1 MSEALREPGSDPST
15 QPARGPVLRI
25 VLAAVALVAVA
36 VTLLAVV
43 RPGDEG
49 EAQPTRQQL
58 DEPAEAACE
67 RFEPVAAQVRSG
79 ELTGA
84 RLYRALQDVYNAGRR
99 SGTEGFAKRV
109 AELNSAAING
119 DEQAVRQGVL
129 SLQLVCQQRRG

>member
-1 MSEALREPGSDPST
+1 MSEPVVEPSRRS
-15 QPARGPVLRI
+15 PVRI

-79 ELTGA
+79 ELTGGP
-84 RLYRALQDVYNAGRR
+84 LYRALQDVYNVGRS
-99 SGTEGFAKRV
+99 SGTDGFAQRV
-109 AELNSAAING
+109 ADLNSAAINR
-119 DEQAVRQGVL
+119 DEQALRQGVL